1 MNTVKGRSANLE
13 FDFTGL
19 NNFVRLMD
27 SAGKFVV
34 KVGIFG
40 NKNARGATS
49 PTPAKNGGLRK
60 VFKVPST
67 KTNAEIG
74 LIHEI
79 GMPSQGIPQRSFL
92 RMPLQM
98 KTKEILADAFI
109 GAPELLRQGNIKAI
123 LARLG
128 IACEKWIQL
137 AFASGGFGQWKPDSQ
152 FTVKMKGSAAPLID
166 TAQLRRSIASQVT
179 EK

>member
-1 MNTVKGRSANLE
+1 MTDRGKSANLE
-13 FDFTGL
+13 FDFTAL
-19 NNFVRLMD
+19 NRFVRLMD
-27 SAGKFVV
+27 TAGEFVV

-49 PTPAKNGGLRK
+49 STPAKNGGLRK

-79 GMPSQGIPQRSFL
+79 GMPSQGIAQRSFL
-92 RMPLQM
+92 RMPLQV
-98 KTKEILADAFI
+98 KSKEILADAFI
-109 GAPELLRQGNIKAI
+109 GAPELLRQGNVRGI

-128 IACEKWIQL
+128 IACEKWIQM

-152 FTVKMKGSAAPLID
+152 FTVKMKGSASPLID
-166 TAQLRRSIASQVT
+166 TAQLRRSISSQVS